1 VLLIGTHRPLHVFD
15 LQALRGFWRAHAEQ
29 LRAIPLRDTAVMDK
43 YATYLGDVRE
53 RFEQRR
59 QTERDWAKATFIKQR
74 AVMMGDDHAA
84 VFDALDE
91 PVLKDFNFVGFEG
104 KTLEDLA
111 KLGEWHTVLV
121 HAAYVCEI
129 NGVLFPA
136 CVTVSAPIH
145 YRLRDPCCS

>member
-1 VLLIGTHRPLHVFD
+1 MWLSVTHRNSPLSSCLD

-29 LRAIPLRDTAVMDK
+29 LRAIPLRDTAIMDK

-111 KLGEWHTVLV
+111 KLGK
-121 HAAYVCEI
+121 
-129 NGVLFPA
+129 
-136 CVTVSAPIH
+136 
-145 YRLRDPCCS
+145 